1 MEIKIEFK
9 VNNITFNNITFHNIC
24 WVNMNKDEMII

>member
-9 VNNITFNNITFHNIC
+9 VNITFNNITFHNIC